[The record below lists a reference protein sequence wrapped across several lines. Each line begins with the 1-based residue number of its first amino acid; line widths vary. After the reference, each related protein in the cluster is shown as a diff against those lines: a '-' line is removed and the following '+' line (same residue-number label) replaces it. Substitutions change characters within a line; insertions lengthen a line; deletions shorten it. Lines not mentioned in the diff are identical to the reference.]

1 MRNQK
6 GELDKTLQSSLK
18 IPLCP
23 GLVRVAVSDHTI
35 YPFFRGVGKMNG
47 KSGACPVSEQA

>member
-6 GELDKTLQSSLK
+6 GELDKTLQASLK
-18 IPLCP
+18 IPVCP